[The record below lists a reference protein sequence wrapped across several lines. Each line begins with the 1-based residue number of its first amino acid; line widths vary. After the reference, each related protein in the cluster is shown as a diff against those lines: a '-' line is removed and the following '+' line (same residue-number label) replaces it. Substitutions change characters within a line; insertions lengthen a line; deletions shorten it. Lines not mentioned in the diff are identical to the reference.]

1 MTVSPWCVS
10 AVSGL
15 FWGRVTHGLGHKPS
29 PGTAALAMQVWQSR
43 LPMGPWM
50 QRMESVKGSSATAS
64 FILQLAELGPGTLQL
79 VQDENSASLL
89 LAREERELLVKLRSV
104 WGFCVLSRA
113 WSILRLLQAPLPLGA
128 RGWACASREAA
139 EGIFWESWPELTVI
153 LENEAGRGGE
163 GHRFFW
169 SNLGVRH
176 LYRVSWGPWAVH
188 PWHVGVH
195 VGPCCWPGESSRAPA
210 GLPPPAGAQDSRKRE
225 RAWPSSVL
233 WAFVW
238 ERGVGFRC
246 LQMPG
251 FVKTP
256 DVFHVKCVR
265 LSACVC
271 VLLANTDFLMLLCDI
286 CCLGSVP
293 NIKGSLPKYLFLFS
307 V

>member
-1 MTVSPWCVS
+1 MCECCFWALLRKGDAWLGTQTQPWDCC
-10 AVSGL
+10 SG
-15 FWGRVTHGLGHKPS
+15 
-29 PGTAALAMQVWQSR
+29 
-43 LPMGPWM
+43 
-50 QRMESVKGSSATAS
+50 
-64 FILQLAELGPGTLQL
+64 
-79 VQDENSASLL
+79 NASLTIQTSYGTMNAKDGISQRLICYSL
-89 LAREERELLVKLRSV
+89 LHPPAGRAGAWDSAAGAGWEFSLSAAGQRRERAVGKAEECVG
-104 WGFCVLSRA
+104 GFCVLSRA

-139 EGIFWESWPELTVI
+139 EGIFWESWPELTII

-195 VGPCCWPGESSRAPA
+195 VGPCCRPGESSRAPA